1 MLRAMLGVFRGSD
14 HGQDLADYCLLTA
27 LIALIALG
35 VFCHVSGGIQ
45 GMWAGV
51 GTTLAAANATT
62 GTNGAAGASGATTS
76 QPAGR

>member
-1 MLRAMLGVFRGSD
+1 MWGILRGGD
-14 HGQDLADYCLLTA
+14 YGQDLADYCLLTA

-35 VFCHVSGGIQ
+35 IFCHVSGGIQ
-45 GMWAGV
+45 GMWSNV

-62 GTNGAAGASGATTS
+62 GTNGAAGASGAPTS